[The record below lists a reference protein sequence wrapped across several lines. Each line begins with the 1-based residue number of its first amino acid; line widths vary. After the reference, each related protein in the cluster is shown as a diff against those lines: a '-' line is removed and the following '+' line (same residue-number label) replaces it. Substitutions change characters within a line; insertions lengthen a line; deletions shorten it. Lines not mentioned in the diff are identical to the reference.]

1 MATRQISF
9 ALIPSL
15 DAQVALVKV
24 IVVASFVIEGA
35 VGHMEATARE
45 NPVAVVLLTNLWR
58 QLVTDLVDNW
68 LIRVVIAN
76 V

>member
-15 DAQVALVKV
+15 DAQVALIEV
-24 IVVASFVIEGA
+24 IVVACLVIEGA

-45 NPVAVVLLTNLWR
+45 NSIAVVLLTNLAW
-58 QLVTDLVDNW
+58 QLVTDFVDNW
-68 LIRVVIAN
+68 LICVVVAD

>member
-35 VGHMEATARE
+35 VGHMEATARK